1 VQKDL
6 KEEGYET
13 FSVQMDVSET
23 KQVDQVIRQVVNDYG
38 RVDILVNNAGI
49 LKTATIMGSSVQDWE
64 EVSKINLSSVLYCS
78 KSVLPFM
85 IEEKYGKIVNI
96 ASVSAMR
103 GGGALGNTL
112 YGATKAGV
120 VAMTK
125 GFAREL
131 APMGINVN
139 AIAPAV
145 AETSMTKNRLT
156 PELRGKIRERIP
168 MGRLGEASD
177 VANLAAFLAS
187 DVSGYITGETIAID
201 GGYLV
206 G

>member
-1 VQKDL
+1 
-6 KEEGYET
+6 
-13 FSVQMDVSET
+13 
-23 KQVDQVIRQVVNDYG
+23 
-38 RVDILVNNAGI
+38 
-49 LKTATIMGSSVQDWE
+49 
-64 EVSKINLSSVLYCS
+64 
-78 KSVLPFM
+78 
-85 IEEKYGKIVNI
+85 
-96 ASVSAMR
+96 
-103 GGGALGNTL
+103 
-112 YGATKAGV
+112 
-120 VAMTK
+120 MTK

-145 AETSMTKNRLT
+145 AETSMTKNKLT
-156 PELRGKIRERIP
+156 PELRGEIRERIP

-177 VANLAAFLAS
+177 VANLAVFLAS